1 MCSARSLYS
10 VMVHSVAQLA
20 QKIGVRMAMGALP
33 ADVLGLVVRQ
43 GMILTLN
50 GVVIGVAV
58 ALAVTRLASSLLVQV
73 SAADPLVFVGGS
85 LFLLAVALAA
95 SYLPAL
101 QATRIDPNDAL
112 RCQ

>member
-33 ADVLGLVVRQ
+33 ADVLRLVVRQ
-43 GMILTLN
+43 GMILTL
-50 GVVIGVAV
+50 IGVAV